1 MNEIPGD
8 ERELLA
14 GAEKR
19 LGRLILVLIVPG
31 ALAAGWRWGGAV
43 ATAFAAGG
51 MLAYVNYRW
60 IVAVVDTLM
69 RAQAAR
75 VPRRAY
81 AKIFLP
87 LVLLGVALY
96 VILTRSWVSA
106 AGVFAGLSL
115 LVVGVLVELLYQI
128 ALAARH

>member
-1 MNEIPGD
+1 MNEVPSA

-19 LGRLILVLIVPG
+19 LGRLILLMIVPG
-31 ALAAGWRWGGAV
+31 ALLASWRWGGAAAV
-43 ATAFAAGG
+43 AFAAGG
-51 MLAYVNYRW
+51 VLAYVNYRW

-69 RAQAAR
+69 RAQEAR
-75 VPRRAY
+75 VPARAY

-87 LVLLGVALY
+87 LVLLGVGLY

-106 AGVFAGLSL
+106 VGVFAGLSL
-115 LVVGVLVELLYQI
+115 LVVGVLVELLYQV

>member
-1 MNEIPGD
+1 MNQVPRAEQ
-8 ERELLA
+8 ELLA
-14 GAEKR
+14 GAER
-19 LGRLILVLIVPG
+19 RVGRLILGLIAPG
-31 ALAAGWRWGGAV
+31 ALAAGWQWGGAM
-43 ATAFAAGG
+43 AAAFAVGG
-51 MLAYVNYRW
+51 ALAYLNYRW

-69 RAQAAR
+69 KSQQAH

-96 VILTRSWVSA
+96 VIVARSWVSV

-128 ALAARH
+128 MLAVRH